1 MSHSYKNI
9 YNWPSERQRKFFNWV
24 FWDNAFN
31 EEELHRIVQFMDSQN
46 LERGTTIGNKD
57 QKWKIGGLVNPVQK
71 KEKVVKTENTVNENV
86 RKSDVKFID
95 YQNGQGESDWL
106 FYRLNSIIEN
116 LNSQFYNFD
125 LNGYETLQYTVY
137 HHHENGRYDFH
148 MDTIMGQNLPDDM
161 FETRKLS
168 MTFLLNEPSVDFE
181 GGDFQINSGQ
191 EKDAETVPLKKGR
204 IIMFPS
210 FMIHRVAPV
219 TKGTRKSIVIWVVGP
234 KFR

>member
-31 EEELHRIVQFMDSQN
+31 EEELYRIVQFMDSQD
-46 LERGTTIGNKD
+46 LERGTTIGNKVP
-57 QKWKIGGLVNPVQK
+57 KEANANNKIISTQNKLN
-71 KEKVVKTENTVNENV
+71 EKV
-86 RKSDVKFID
+86 RKSDVKFVD
-95 YQNGQGESDWL
+95 YQNGQGEADWL
-106 FYRLNSIIEN
+106 FYRLNTIIES
-116 LNSQFYNFD
+116 LNTQFYNFD

-168 MTFLLNEPSVDFE
+168 MTFLLNEPGVDFE

-191 EKDAETVPLKKGR
+191 EKDAETVELKKGR

>member
-31 EEELHRIVQFMDSQN
+31 EEELYRIVQFMDSQD
-46 LERGTTIGNKD
+46 LERGTTIGNKVP
-57 QKWKIGGLVNPVQK
+57 KEANANNKIITTQNKLN
-71 KEKVVKTENTVNENV
+71 EKV
-86 RKSDVKFID
+86 RKSDVKFVD
-95 YQNGQGESDWL
+95 YQNGQGEADWL
-106 FYRLNSIIEN
+106 FYRLNTIIES
-116 LNSQFYNFD
+116 LNTQFYNFD

-168 MTFLLNEPSVDFE
+168 MTFLLNEPGVDFE

-191 EKDAETVPLKKGR
+191 EKDAETVELKKGR